1 MMQELLVGGGGGA
14 RVVEKCMV
22 IAEQR
27 KASPDLV
34 TADGQQAGLRCPRC
48 DSTNTKFCYY
58 NNYNLTQPRHFC
70 KSCRRYW
77 TQGGAL
83 RNVPIGGGC
92 RKNKSSL
99 GRSVKSKPDVAC
111 TTATTTTS
119 SKGMMAATMT
129 TASTTTA
136 ATPAT
141 AVTASSALSD
151 PEPTS
156 SSSTVTPTSSA
167 SILTPP
173 TSSSITFLQNPQLF
187 ESTHNYLGFLKPS
200 SLNSSMAFQKSV
212 SEAQNLESVNAIAGG
227 GVWRNGNRQAPLF
240 QHHQQQNQMGL
251 LTEQSAFFGSGG
263 SGGIQELY
271 QRLRAVNSGSYGSL
285 EQHHRIQP
293 MLTGSWG
300 VEAASP
306 LAVGE
311 LGLWGAALPWSD
323 LQSAAGA
330 SFL

>member
-1 MMQELLVGGGGGA
+1 MMQDLLVGGA

-22 IAEQR
+22 MGEQR

-34 TADGQQAGLRCPRC
+34 AADGQLAGLRCPRC

-99 GRSVKSKPDVAC
+99 GRSVKSKPEAAS
-111 TTATTTTS
+111 TTNTTTNSKAMTTTTTS
-119 SKGMMAATMT
+119 
-129 TASTTTA
+129 TTTTT
-136 ATPAT
+136 TPAT
-141 AVTASSALSD
+141 AAAANSALSD
-151 PEPTS
+151 HEPTS
-156 SSSTVTPTSSA
+156 SSSSVTAATSP
-167 SILTPP
+167 SILTPQ
-173 TSSSITFLQNPQLF
+173 TSSSISSFLQNSQFF
-187 ESTHNYLGFLKPS
+187 ESTHNYLGFLKPGS
-200 SLNSSMAFQKSV
+200 MNSSMAFQKSV
-212 SEAQNLESVNAIAGG
+212 SEAQNLEPVSAINGG
-227 GVWRNGNRQAPLF
+227 GMWRNGNRQAPLF
-240 QHHQQQNQMGL
+240 QHHQQQNQVGL
-251 LTEQSAFFGSGG
+251 VTDQSGVFGSTG
-263 SGGIQELY
+263 GGIQELY
-271 QRLRAVNSGSYGSL
+271 QRLRAMNSSSYGSL
-285 EQHHRIQP
+285 EQHHRVQP

-300 VEAASP
+300 VDSTPP
-306 LAVGE
+306 LAVGD

-330 SFL
+330 SFP